1 VRIAHGLA
9 GVVAAG
15 AACVAYAGLYEVN
28 DYRLRRVEV
37 AVLPPGKPALR
48 VLHISDLHLTSR
60 NAARQ
65 AWVSR
70 LAALEPDLV
79 IDTGDNL
86 AAHDGVPVVTASL
99 GRLLD
104 VPGVFV
110 WGSNDYYAPT
120 FKNPLL
126 YLTQPGRRG
135 QVRLEELPW
144 RDLGRKLAAAGWV
157 ELTNTAA
164 VMTVNGVRIG
174 FRGTDDAHLNR
185 DRYAEIA
192 GPVDRAGLDVSIGV
206 THAPYRRVL
215 DAMTTDDVDLIVAG
229 HTHGGQLCVPFYGA
243 LVTNCDL
250 DVKRVKGL
258 STNTAAGHTS
268 AMHVS
273 AGLGT
278 SPYAP
283 LRFACPPEA
292 TLLTLTAREEPDAS
306 TPTPAHLP
314 MG

>member
-1 VRIAHGLA
+1 MRIAHGLA

-28 DYRLRRVEV
+28 DYRLRRVEL

-110 WGSNDYYAPT
+110 WGSNDYYAPVV
-120 FKNPLL
+120 KNPLR
-126 YLTQPGRRG
+126 YLLPAGQDRLDHPADRLQAVDQGRHGIDEEAGFEAMLAKQVQLVGDTDTRRIEGAGEILFPRGATGIRAPGELGIEGKKDACRHAARIADQGKDRVINPIAVSAPGR
-135 QVRLEELPW
+135 
-144 RDLGRKLAAAGWV
+144 
-157 ELTNTAA
+157 LTS
-164 VMTVNGVRIG
+164 
-174 FRGTDDAHLNR
+174 
-185 DRYAEIA
+185 
-192 GPVDRAGLDVSIGV
+192 RASFGACRWSN
-206 THAPYRRVL
+206 P
-215 DAMTTDDVDLIVAG
+215 
-229 HTHGGQLCVPFYGA
+229 GG
-243 LVTNCDL
+243 
-250 DVKRVKGL
+250 
-258 STNTAAGHTS
+258 S
-268 AMHVS
+268 A
-273 AGLGT
+273 
-278 SPYAP
+278 
-283 LRFACPPEA
+283 
-292 TLLTLTAREEPDAS
+292 
-306 TPTPAHLP
+306 
-314 MG
+314 